1 MHWLLFNNMGNTSK
15 NNLERIHKLQKYAA
29 RIILDAPPD
38 SPSLPLF
45 NELGWLN
52 VFERMEF
59 NKAVLL
65 FKSVHGMCPDYLSEM
80 FTVQPSSVYSL
91 RSSTHQNLSIPKHR
105 NELFKRTLQYSGAII
120 WNGLPSNLRSAPS
133 LASFKQNLF
142 KHIISKRWF
151 FLILVYIY
159 CIYCVYCHFV
169 LIVSL

>member
-1 MHWLLFNNMGNTSK
+1 MFVGPLHLNLQLALLRRIKVYLPLSYRKLYYNAYILPCIDYCLTIWDNTSK

-65 FKSVHGMCPDYLSEM
+65 FKSAHVPRLLIRNVHCSTFFGLQL
-80 FTVQPSSVYSL
+80 TIQHSSKVEHSKA
-91 RSSTHQNLSIPKHR
+91 QKW
-105 NELFKRTLQYSGAII
+105 II
-120 WNGLPSNLRSAPS
+120 
-133 LASFKQNLF
+133 
-142 KHIISKRWF
+142 
-151 FLILVYIY
+151 
-159 CIYCVYCHFV
+159 
-169 LIVSL
+169 